1 MFLQFWGKLIMN
13 NHALKGDWLVNDL
26 KKNNSWL
33 FELDLQDK
41 KEIIEATKN
50 SVSSSKKLYDITK
63 SDFPLDDLI
72 SKIYRI
78 QNQLDSGFGFV
89 LLRNLPVEQFNDEEV
104 KYMLWGIGQYLGY
117 PEIQDKAGSL
127 LHVVTDTG
135 SSVNKTD
142 NIRGFQTNEELQF
155 HTDGADV
162 FALLCLRNAKNGG
175 LSKLVSSVAIF
186 NEIEKTRPDLSK
198 ILQEDFYFDSR
209 AQNPN
214 DEKYQKV
221 PIFVKHNNLVSALHK
236 RRYIETAQR
245 FSEVPKLTE
254 KQIEAMNLIDKLCN
268 HEKFCFSIKLMPG
281 DLEIASNATTFHSR
295 ENYEDYSDPD
305 KKRCMLRLWL
315 TLFNERPLPKAFKN
329 TREWGPTFQRRGLN

>member
-1 MFLQFWGKLIMN
+1 M
-13 NHALKGDWLVNDL
+13 
-26 KKNNSWL
+26 
-33 FELDLQDK
+33 
-41 KEIIEATKN
+41 
-50 SVSSSKKLYDITK
+50 
-63 SDFPLDDLI
+63 
-72 SKIYRI
+72 I
-78 QNQLDSGFGFV
+78 QKQLDSGFGFV

-162 FALLCLRNAKNGG
+162 FALLCLRNAKSGG
-175 LSKLVSSVAIF
+175 LSKLVSSVAVF
-186 NEIEKTRPDLSK
+186 NEIEKTRPDLSR

-214 DEKYQKV
+214 DDKFQKV
-221 PIFVKHNNLVSALHK
+221 PIFVKHDNLVSALHK

-245 FSEVPKLTE
+245 FPDVPKLTE
-254 KQIEAMNLIDKLCN
+254 KQM
-268 HEKFCFSIKLMPG
+268 
-281 DLEIASNATTFHSR
+281 R
-295 ENYEDYSDPD
+295 
-305 KKRCMLRLWL
+305 
-315 TLFNERPLPKAFKN
+315 
-329 TREWGPTFQRRGLN
+329 Q

>member
-1 MFLQFWGKLIMN
+1 MRN
-13 NHALKGDWLVNDL
+13 NVLKCGWLVKDLETNKDWLFKL
-26 KKNNSWL
+26 
-33 FELDLQDK
+33 DK
-41 KEIIEATKN
+41 KDQDEIAEATKFSLKSGKN
-50 SVSSSKKLYDITK
+50 LFEITDK
-63 SDFPLDDLI
+63 DFPIQDLLI
-72 SKIYRI
+72 KIKHI
-78 QNQLDSGFGFV
+78 QHQLDSGLGFI
-89 LLRNLPVEQFNDEEV
+89 LLRNLPVEKFNDEEV
-104 KYMLWGIGQYLGY
+104 KFMLWGIGQYIGY
-117 PEIQDKAGSL
+117 PEVQDKAGSL

-162 FALLCLRNAKNGG
+162 FALLCLRNAKSGG

-198 ILQEDFYFDSR
+198 ILQQNFYFDSR

-214 DEKYQKV
+214 EDKFQKV
-221 PIFVKHNNLVSALHK
+221 PIFVKHDNLVSALHK

-245 FSEVPKLTE
+245 FDEVPRLTTL
-254 KQIEAMNLIDKLCN
+254 QIEALNLVDKLCN
-268 HEKFCFSIKLMPG
+268 NEKFCFSLKLNPG

-295 ENYEDYSDPD
+295 ETYDDYSDPN

-315 TLFNERPLPKAFKN
+315 SLFNERPLPEIYKN
-329 TREWGPTFQRRGLN
+329 TREWGPTFARRGWL